1 MMATEIIVAIISL
14 VGVVVSAITSLALV
28 NWRLGKLEDK
38 MDKVDEKLETHNQY
52 AVKFAEL
59 SGDIKA
65 IRIEVENLKSKE

>member
-1 MMATEIIVAIISL
+1 MATEIIVAIISL